1 MSIQYRFVPIYDNL
15 NEDSE
20 KVTGFYPKVVSRGT
34 INKER
39 MFEEIS
45 HGSSSLRSELAR
57 SWMLME
63 DYIIDR
69 LKDGYDVC
77 LNDFCT
83 FGISAKYRRVDRI
96 NEIRAESIFVKGMH
110 VRTSESSIKNSNGRV
125 SRGNRR
131 NEQHFSICR
140 HNDLWRRQCRW
151 LWFLLLLYR

>member
-83 FGISAKYRRVDRI
+83 FGISAK
-96 NEIRAESIFVKGMH
+96 
-110 VRTSESSIKNSNGRV
+110 RTAQKYFRKNPDCKHPKTASNDNSEPNV
-125 SRGNRR
+125 E
-131 NEQHFSICR
+131 EQG
-140 HNDLWRRQCRW
+140 L
-151 LWFLLLLYR
+151 

>member
-20 KVTGFYPKVVSRGT
+20 KVTGL
-34 INKER
+34 
-39 MFEEIS
+39 S

-110 VRTSESSIKNSNGRV
+110 VRTSEVVNKKLKWARFE
-125 SRGNRR
+125 R
-131 NEQHFSICR
+131 
-140 HNDLWRRQCRW
+140 
-151 LWFLLLLYR
+151 

>member
-77 LNDFCT
+77 LNDFLHFRYLRQIPSCRP
-83 FGISAKYRRVDRI
+83 YQ
-96 NEIRAESIFVKGMH
+96 
-110 VRTSESSIKNSNGRV
+110 
-125 SRGNRR
+125 R
-131 NEQHFSICR
+131 NPS
-140 HNDLWRRQCRW
+140 
-151 LWFLLLLYR
+151 

>member
-1 MSIQYRFVPIYDNL
+1 
-15 NEDSE
+15 
-20 KVTGFYPKVVSRGT
+20 
-34 INKER
+34 

-110 VRTSESSIKNSNGRV
+110 VRTSEVVNKKLKWARFERESDERIDMIIFPCVNRYFYRLVLFSSVFI
-125 SRGNRR
+125 SRGP
-131 NEQHFSICR
+131 
-140 HNDLWRRQCRW
+140 
-151 LWFLLLLYR
+151 FLVALPVKLETSTYRAW

>member
-96 NEIRAESIFVKGMH
+96 NEIRAESIFACMSAL
-110 VRTSESSIKNSNGRV
+110 RRSSIKNSNGRV

-131 NEQHFSICR
+131 NEQATLDSLIGISIV
-140 HNDLWRRQCRW
+140 LSFFRW
-151 LWFLLLLYR
+151 YLYHTVRSW